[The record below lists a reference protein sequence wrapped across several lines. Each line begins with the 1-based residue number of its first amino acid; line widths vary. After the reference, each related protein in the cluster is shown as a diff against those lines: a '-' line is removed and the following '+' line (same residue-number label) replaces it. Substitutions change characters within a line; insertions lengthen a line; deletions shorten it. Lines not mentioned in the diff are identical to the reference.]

1 MPHINIFKLR
11 RLKHFRKMHILDK
24 FRYCPVC
31 GSSHFEIKSEKSKQC
46 ENCGFE
52 YFMNPSAAVVAFIRN
67 EKGELLVERR
77 KNEPAKGTLDLPGG
91 FCDTG
96 ETAEESLAREVLEE
110 TGLRVVSKQYIFSQP
125 NIYLYS
131 GINIH
136 TLDLFYDCTVDDLED
151 LKAAD
156 DASECMWIA
165 PDKLPIEQFG
175 LRSVRQG
182 LYKYRELKENK

>member
-1 MPHINIFKLR
+1 
-11 RLKHFRKMHILDK
+11 MHILDK

-52 YFMNPSAAVVAFIRN
+52 YFMNPSAAVVAFILN

-96 ETAEESLAREVLEE
+96 ETAEESLDREVMEE
-110 TGLRVVSKQYIFSQP
+110 TGLQVVSKRYIFSQP

-131 GINIH
+131 GVNVH
-136 TLDLFYDCTVDDLED
+136 TLDLFYDCNIDDFSSLHP
-151 LKAAD
+151 AD
-156 DASECMWIA
+156 DAAECMWMA
-165 PDKLPIEQFG
+165 LEDLPIEQFG

-182 LYKYRELKENK
+182 LYKYREMKGIK